1 MALVTEVEDTR
12 AQPWTVR
19 IPLVR
24 PRGPRACPAVV
35 ALGVL
40 FARFWENRLRSIR
53 ALLAMIRVY
62 VGLVRSLWA
71 RFARAAWSHFGLL
84 PTTKWIARSGRMLRG
99 PDGDG
104 WRSSPSV
111 VQGAAAV

>member
-1 MALVTEVEDTR
+1 MTLVTVSEDR
-12 AQPWTVR
+12 AQPWGILAR
-19 IPLVR
+19 LVR
-24 PRGPRACPAVV
+24 ACGAMPGAGDG
-35 ALGVL
+35 GVL
-40 FARFWENRLRSIR
+40 GIIFASFWENRLRSIR

-62 VGLVRSLWA
+62 VDLVRSLWA